1 MAQESVSVPAQG
13 PTAPATTAAPAS
25 SAAPASTAV
34 PGSTA
39 APASTAVPGSTA
51 ALLAGYLHAVG
62 VQHVFGYPGESV
74 IDFMEAARHEGI
86 ELVSA
91 VREGTAAFMAEAAA
105 MATGQPGVCLS
116 TLGPGST
123 AVLNGV
129 ASATLDRVPVLAVSG
144 QIESSREQFFTHQV
158 VDHGRM
164 FAPVTKLALRLE
176 PASADTVI
184 RKALRTV
191 VAERPGAVHLTV
203 TADAWLLPPDAAPAP
218 AAAAPPPLTV
228 AAGSVDVYGDGDP
241 LQVLRAARHP
251 VILAGIAALR
261 CAAGPELA
269 DLAERAGIPVVV
281 SPMAKG
287 IFPEDHPYFA
297 GVLDMAGHRV
307 VWDLLAGA
315 DLILTAG
322 FDPVELISP
331 WSVSTPV
338 VHLDTTP
345 NTDQVYASA
354 HELVGHVGALL
365 RWVTAQW
372 SGQPRWTEAE
382 VAACRA
388 RLRAAWLAGRTEGK
402 LNPSDVVLIARQAA
416 PPDTI
421 VTTDVGSH
429 KIMAGQAWQA
439 GEPRSVLMTN
449 GLSAM
454 GFGVPAAIAAKLTR
468 PDRPV
473 MALVGDGG
481 FAMTATEMRIAAALD
496 LPITVVVFTD
506 NSLNRI
512 ELRQQ
517 LMGYP
522 PTATRM
528 GGSDLAAL
536 AEAMGCD
543 GVRVDTAPALE
554 KALAGF
560 GPRSRASSGSR
571 PLVIEAR
578 IDPAQYEAQF

>member
-1 MAQESVSVPAQG
+1 MTDSSDAV
-13 PTAPATTAAPAS
+13 AAE
-25 SAAPASTAV
+25 ASTA
-34 PGSTA
+34 A
-39 APASTAVPGSTA
+39 R
-51 ALLAGYLHAVG
+51 LAGYLRAAG
-62 VQHVFGYPGESV
+62 VRHVFGYPGESV
-74 IDFMEAARHEGI
+74 IDFMEAARHQGI
-86 ELVSA
+86 EVVSA

-105 MATGQPGVCLS
+105 MVTGRPGACLS

-129 ASATLDRVPVLAVSG
+129 ASATLDRVPMLAVSG

-158 VDHGRM
+158 IDHDRL
-164 FAPVTKLALRLE
+164 FAPVTKLALRLD

-184 RKALRTV
+184 RKALRTA

-203 TADAWLLPPDAAPAP
+203 TADAWTVPAGPVLAGPISLPPLAA
-218 AAAAPPPLTV
+218 

-241 LQVLRAARHP
+241 LRVLRAARRP

-261 CAAGPELA
+261 CAASLELVR
-269 DLAERAGIPVVV
+269 LAELAGIPVVL

-287 IFPEDHPYFA
+287 TFPEDHPFFA

-315 DLILTAG
+315 DLILAAG

-331 WSVSTPV
+331 WSVATPV
-338 VHLDTTP
+338 LHLDTTP

-354 HELVGHVGALL
+354 HELVGHVGAILGWL
-365 RWVTAQW
+365 AAQW
-372 SGQPRWTEAE
+372 SGEPRWPEAE
-382 VAACRA
+382 VAAHRA
-388 RLRAAWLAGRTEGK
+388 RLREAWLAGRAEGR
-402 LNPSDVVLIARQAA
+402 LNPSEVVTIAREAA
-416 PPDTI
+416 AADTI

-439 GEPRSVLMTN
+439 AEPRSVLMTN

-454 GFGVPAAIAAKLTR
+454 GFGVPAAIAAKLTC

-473 MALVGDGG
+473 LALVGDGG
-481 FAMTATEMRIAAALD
+481 FAMAATEMRIASALGV
-496 LPITVVVFTD
+496 PVTVVVFAD
-506 NSLNRI
+506 GSLNRI

-522 PTATRM
+522 PTGTRM
-528 GGSDLAAL
+528 DGMNLLAL
-536 AEAMGCD
+536 AEAMDCD
-543 GVRVDTAPALE
+543 GVRADSPTGLE

-560 GPRSRASSGSR
+560 GTRDRS
-571 PLVIEAR
+571 LIVEAR
-578 IDPAQYEAQF
+578 IDTSQYEAQF